1 MMIAPRPL
9 GMRLLVAVIL
19 VLLPASAAAL
29 DGLLK
34 SLFSDGNWRPMLLP
48 MVVIYYIWIVSPIV
62 DRGQAAVVAGFR
74 PITQLDDETFAQI
87 VAKAGHTSPLG
98 EGLALLIGAA
108 AGIFIGSTGVQGPDI
123 FWLRWYWLAANA
135 LMFALLGWTI
145 FGSIH
150 STRLSAVL
158 QRQPLHFDLFDL
170 HPFEPIGR
178 QSLVLAL
185 VFIGGLVLAMLF
197 GLSAENIR
205 MWQTWLFYIPLALMA
220 VLLFFL
226 NMRGTH
232 AVLAGEKR
240 RLLSLVSA
248 RIRQITPSLEQSVV
262 SNQPLPEQA
271 AEFSTLSAYEAR
283 LNSARTWP
291 YNTSMLRT
299 LAFTILLPLV
309 IRLITLL
316 LFEN

>member
-19 VLLPASAAAL
+19 ILLPASAAAL

-87 VAKAGHTSPLG
+87 VAKAGSTSPLG

-108 AGIFIGSTGVQGPDI
+108 AGILIGSTGVQGPDI

-232 AVLAGEKR
+232 AVLTGEKR

-248 RIRQITPSLEQSVV
+248 RIRQITPSLQQSVV

-309 IRLITLL
+309 ILLITLL

>member
-1 MMIAPRPL
+1 
-9 GMRLLVAVIL
+9 
-19 VLLPASAAAL
+19 
-29 DGLLK
+29 
-34 SLFSDGNWRPMLLP
+34 MLLP

-87 VAKAGHTSPLG
+87 AAEAGRTSPLG

-108 AGIFIGSTGVQGPDI
+108 AGILIGSTGVQGPDI

>member
-1 MMIAPRPL
+1 
-9 GMRLLVAVIL
+9 
-19 VLLPASAAAL
+19 
-29 DGLLK
+29 
-34 SLFSDGNWRPMLLP
+34 
-48 MVVIYYIWIVSPIV
+48 
-62 DRGQAAVVAGFR
+62 
-74 PITQLDDETFAQI
+74 
-87 VAKAGHTSPLG
+87 
-98 EGLALLIGAA
+98 
-108 AGIFIGSTGVQGPDI
+108 
-123 FWLRWYWLAANA
+123 
-135 LMFALLGWTI
+135 
-145 FGSIH
+145 
-150 STRLSAVL
+150 
-158 QRQPLHFDLFDL
+158 
-170 HPFEPIGR
+170 
-178 QSLVLAL
+178 
-185 VFIGGLVLAMLF
+185 
-197 GLSAENIR
+197 
-205 MWQTWLFYIPLALMA
+205 MA

-248 RIRQITPSLEQSVV
+248 RIRQITPSLQQSVV

>member
-19 VLLPASAAAL
+19 ILLPASAAAL
-29 DGLLK
+29 DGLVK

-87 VAKAGHTSPLG
+87 AAEAGRTSPLG

-108 AGIFIGSTGVQGPDI
+108 AGILIGSTGVQGPDI